1 MSSGISF
8 MKATFL
14 SFSSRSCSCHFARRS
29 ASSTAFL
36 RSMSA
41 SSRASLS
48 FLAPPVV
55 VSEPPHSKEG
65 PWPVPM
71 PGFAWATVAGLC
83 LSRVIFWL
91 YTRVCSRRRRLC
103 DVLSLRQRHGERWR
117 PAVPP
122 LESAICVAHTP
133 RPQLI
138 VVRRRGGF
146 ALLPGAGMSVR
157 TAAARAPRRGGDGRA

>member
-8 MKATFL
+8 MKATL
-14 SFSSRSCSCHFARRS
+14 RSFSSRSCSCHFARRS

-55 VSEPPHSKEG
+55 VSEPPHSNEG

-71 PGFAWATVAGLC
+71 PGFAWTTVAGLRLRFVSFL
-83 LSRVIFWL
+83 LSGV
-91 YTRVCSRRRRLC
+91 
-103 DVLSLRQRHGERWR
+103 
-117 PAVPP
+117 
-122 LESAICVAHTP
+122 SA
-133 RPQLI
+133 
-138 VVRRRGGF
+138 
-146 ALLPGAGMSVR
+146 SS
-157 TAAARAPRRGGDGRA
+157 